1 MTERTNERGANPIRA
16 LYGAAFPGVHTAE
29 FQTGPQQSWWRRLL
43 GLGGAEEAD
52 NHAYHS
58 ATDASEFPAVN
69 TQEVLTLFAYVIGR
83 ADDAGFDGLE
93 RAANEIRNRLNARP
107 VPAGSH
113 AAQYLELI
121 PATGATNGLVRFN
134 HVRFETPGLGEAT
147 AHDILLSGLSAPKVA
162 LYFYDCAFDTLYLW
176 RAHLLTLVIR
186 QSRPMFQPGIV
197 IWGPDL
203 RLENDLILEG
213 DGEAGK
219 VFALGNF
226 WGLRANDVF
235 LSGPFIG
242 GRYLDWRREKGLP
255 VTGVMEATYAFVM
268 RLDDCRIN
276 GLHAT
281 GMMSYGCLAMRHGE
295 VRNMVRVIDSEFADY
310 PRDNASVFAIDFRAA
325 QLGDEF
331 QLIGLRDW
339 SPGRGGVRGD
349 INLSLAHTRI
359 LALNGEDLTALG
371 KHGGTFRVGLSGF
384 QFEHFGEMR
393 AREAVRDGQDA
404 DYAGRGMH
412 DAGRKP
418 HVPGDLGDPG
428 NVAAAVWT
436 LAPGALI
443 QLLNR
448 QPTEDLGRAFKAQ
461 PWTQFAMALS
471 HQGAHAAANGIL
483 HERER
488 RAHRA
493 MRLGGRWH
501 DWALWGAAAALP
513 GYGYRLWR
521 VLLAAL
527 VTVGLGVP
535 VYSAALLDGRLVRT
549 NGVSPGAHFD
559 AALYSLDVVLPLVS
573 IGTRERWTPAPA
585 VRKAEVGPGVDTLTL
600 TTWLQTAMGW
610 YLAFAAAMGVSLRTA
625 SARGK

>member
-1 MTERTNERGANPIRA
+1 MREKVNE
-16 LYGAAFPGVHTAE
+16 AASFPGAHAME
-29 FQTGPQQSWWRRLL
+29 NHGGEQQSWWRRLL
-43 GLGGAEEAD
+43 GLGATESERHAAHTGASDAAD
-52 NHAYHS
+52 
-58 ATDASEFPAVN
+58 FPAVS
-69 TQEVLTLFAYVIGR
+69 TQDVLTLFAYVIGR
-83 ADDAGFDGLE
+83 QGDAGFEALD
-93 RAANEIRNRLNARP
+93 RAANEIRSRLNAKP

-113 AAQYLELI
+113 AGQHLELI

-134 HVRFETPGLGEAT
+134 HVRFETPAQGGAT
-147 AHDILLSGLSAPKVA
+147 AHDLLLSGLSAPKVA
-162 LYFYDCAFDTLYLW
+162 LYFYDCAVDTLYLW

-186 QSRPMFQPGIV
+186 QSRPVFQPGIV

-213 DGEAGK
+213 NGAEGK

-242 GRYLDWRREKGLP
+242 GRYLDWRREQGLP
-255 VTGVMEATYAFVM
+255 VSAGMEATYAFVV

-281 GMMSYGCLAMRHGE
+281 EMTAYGCLAMRHGE

-310 PRDNASVFAIDFRAA
+310 PRDNRSVFAIDFRAA

-331 QLIGLRDW
+331 QLISLRDW

-359 LALNGEDLTALG
+359 LALNGADLQALG
-371 KHGGTFRVGLSGF
+371 QGEPTFRIGLSGF
-384 QFEHFGEMR
+384 RFEQFGEMR
-393 AREAVRDGQDA
+393 AREAVDDRQRA
-404 DYAGRGMH
+404 AYAGRGLH
-412 DAGRKP
+412 DAALSP

-436 LAPGALI
+436 LAPEALI

-448 QPTEDLGRAFKAQ
+448 QPAEDRGRAFKTQ
-461 PWTQFAMALS
+461 PWTQFAKALAG
-471 HQGAHAAANGIL
+471 QGADAAANGIL

-488 RAHRA
+488 LAHRA
-493 MRLGGRWH
+493 SRLNHRWF
-501 DWALWGAAAALP
+501 DWTLWGAVAALP

-521 VLLAAL
+521 VVLAA
-527 VTVGLGVP
+527 VIVVGLGVP
-535 VYSAALLDGRLVRT
+535 VYVQALNEGRLVR
-549 NGVSPGAHFD
+549 PPD
-559 AALYSLDVVLPLVS
+559 ATADMRLDAMFYGLDVVLPAVS
-573 IGTRERWTPAPA
+573 LGPQESWTRVPAAEQPA
-585 VRKAEVGPGVDTLTL
+585 DALMLTI
-600 TTWLQTAMGW
+600 WLQIAAGW
-610 YLAFAAAMGVSLRTA
+610 CLAFVAVIAVALRVIG
-625 SARGK
+625 RP